1 MDSQPSLHELGRI
14 EVRQSHGL
22 HRSRAEQIASR
33 CAKVLRVA
41 AARLI
46 DAPAPQMAGPR
57 SLATNLTDI
66 VRRLLT
72 LPADF
77 GSAS

>member
-1 MDSQPSLHELGRI
+1 
-14 EVRQSHGL
+14 
-22 HRSRAEQIASR
+22 
-33 CAKVLRVA
+33 
-41 AARLI
+41 
-46 DAPAPQMAGPR
+46 MAGSR
-57 SLATNLTDI
+57 SLATNLIDI